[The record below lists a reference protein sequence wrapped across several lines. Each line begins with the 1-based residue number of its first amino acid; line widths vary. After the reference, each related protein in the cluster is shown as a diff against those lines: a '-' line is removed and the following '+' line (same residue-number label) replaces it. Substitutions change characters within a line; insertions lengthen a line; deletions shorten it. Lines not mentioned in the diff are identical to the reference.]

1 MTLRVVFTP
10 IYPLTEPE
18 KDMADESFTAGTAHS
33 RLAGE
38 IRRLRNAADL
48 SQSGLGERVGYTR
61 NYVSMAERVG
71 GNLPSQNLVEAL
83 DQALGA
89 TGQLCALWRE
99 AKKEQQAR
107 RRQGRVAALAR
118 SSSPLSSEGVEDAE
132 LSRQAVADD
141 ARNAARIAR
150 MIASS
155 GTTNE
160 AVDQFDS
167 EIRRIAAAYISR
179 PLVDV
184 FGEIRELRQEVFRLL
199 DNNRIPNQLR
209 DLYLHAS
216 RLGGLQAHVS
226 LDLGDYR
233 AADIHAQTAWLYAK
247 LAGHQDML
255 GWIKALQSL
264 IAYWDDRL
272 EDAVERAREGA
283 LFHPRGTTGA
293 RLASLE
299 ARACAA
305 RGDEQGTVAALDV
318 AESARADSTM
328 DEYSGVFTFPA
339 AKQSVYAGTTLLT
352 LKSSPALAKQA
363 IGKSQFALDVYQ
375 VAAPADRS
383 AGDIFAARLDLAGAH
398 MVLDDLDA
406 TQSYLLPVLAAPQ
419 VRRTASIVKR
429 ARDIGDR
436 LSSTKYL
443 TTARAKGLRSEIRE
457 FCAPPP
463 ALPPGAGIV
472 AK

>member
-1 MTLRVVFTP
+1 
-10 IYPLTEPE
+10 
-18 KDMADESFTAGTAHS
+18 MADESVTAETAQA

-38 IRRLRNAADL
+38 IKRLRGAADL

-61 NYVSMAERVG
+61 NYVSMAERAG

-89 TGQLCALWRE
+89 AGRLCALWRE
-99 AKKEQQAR
+99 AKEEQQVR
-107 RRQGRVAALAR
+107 RRLAQVTVLT
-118 SSSPLSSEGVEDAE
+118 SSPEGVEDAE
-132 LSRQAVADD
+132 LSRQAVAED
-141 ARNAARIAR
+141 ARDAARTAR

-160 AVDQFDS
+160 AVEQFDS

-199 DNNRIPNQLR
+199 DSNRIPNQLR

-283 LFHPRGTTGA
+283 LFRPRGTTGA

-305 RGDEQGTVAALDV
+305 RGDEEGTLTALDV
-318 AESARADSTM
+318 AETARADATM

-375 VAAPADRS
+375 AAAPADRS

-398 MVLDDLDA
+398 MVLGDLDA
-406 TQSYLLPVLAAPQ
+406 TQSFLVPVLAAPQ
-419 VRRTASIVKR
+419 VRRTASIIKR

-443 TTARAKGLRSEIRE
+443 TTASAKGLRNEIRE

-463 ALPPGAGIV
+463 ALPPGSAVV

>member
-1 MTLRVVFTP
+1 
-10 IYPLTEPE
+10 
-18 KDMADESFTAGTAHS
+18 MADESVTAETAHA
-33 RLAGE
+33 RLAAE
-38 IRRLRNAADL
+38 IRRLRGAVDL
-48 SQSGLGERVGYTR
+48 SQSSLGKRVGYTR
-61 NYVSMAERVG
+61 NYVSMAERPG

-89 TGQLCALWRE
+89 AGKLRALWCE
-99 AKKEQQAR
+99 AKAEQQAR
-107 RRQGRVAALAR
+107 RRLGRVG
-118 SSSPLSSEGVEDAE
+118 SPAEGIEDAV

-141 ARNAARIAR
+141 ARDAARIAR

-160 AVDQFDS
+160 AVEQFDS

-199 DNNRIPNQLR
+199 DSNRLPNQLR

-283 LFHPRGTTGA
+283 LFHPRGTTRA

-305 RGDEQGTVAALDV
+305 RGDEQGTLTALEA
-318 AESARADSTM
+318 AESARSDATM

-383 AGDIFAARLDLAGAH
+383 AGDMFAARLDLAAAH

-406 TQSYLLPVLAAPQ
+406 AQSYLVPVLAAPQ

-443 TTARAKGLRSEIRE
+443 ATARARGLRTDIRE
-457 FCAPPP
+457 FCTPPP
-463 ALPPGAGIV
+463 ALPPGSGTV

>member
-1 MTLRVVFTP
+1 
-10 IYPLTEPE
+10 
-18 KDMADESFTAGTAHS
+18 MADESVTAETAQA

-38 IRRLRNAADL
+38 IKRLRGAADL

-61 NYVSMAERVG
+61 NYVSMAERAG

-89 TGQLCALWRE
+89 AGWLCALWRE
-99 AKKEQQAR
+99 AKEEQQVR
-107 RRQGRVAALAR
+107 RRTGRVTVLT
-118 SSSPLSSEGVEDAE
+118 SSSEGVEDAE
-132 LSRQAVADD
+132 LSRQAAAED
-141 ARNAARIAR
+141 ARDAARTAR

-160 AVDQFDS
+160 AVEQFDS

-184 FGEIRELRQEVFRLL
+184 FGEIRELRHEVFRLL
-199 DNNRIPNQLR
+199 DSNRIPNQLR

-216 RLGGLQAHVS
+216 RLGGLQAHVA

-233 AADIHAQTAWLYAK
+233 AADVHAQTAWLYAK

-283 LFHPRGTTGA
+283 LFRPRGTTGA

-305 RGDEQGTVAALDV
+305 RGDEQGTLTALDV
-318 AESARADSTM
+318 ADTARADATM

-352 LKSSPALAKQA
+352 LKGSPALAKQA

-375 VAAPADRS
+375 AAAPADRS

-398 MVLDDLDA
+398 MVLGDLDA
-406 TQSYLLPVLAAPQ
+406 TQSFLVPVLAAPQ

-443 TTARAKGLRSEIRE
+443 TTARAKGLRNEIRE

-463 ALPPGAGIV
+463 ALPPGATV
-472 AK
+472 VTK

>member
-1 MTLRVVFTP
+1 
-10 IYPLTEPE
+10 
-18 KDMADESFTAGTAHS
+18 MADESVTAETAHT

-38 IRRLRNAADL
+38 IKRLRGAAGL

-89 TGQLCALWRE
+89 AGRLCALWRE
-99 AKKEQQAR
+99 AKEEQQNR
-107 RRQGRVAALAR
+107 RRATVPTD
-118 SSSPLSSEGVEDAE
+118 SPEE
-132 LSRQAVADD
+132 LSRQAVIDD
-141 ARNAARIAR
+141 ARDAARTAR

-160 AVDQFDS
+160 AVEQFDS

-179 PLVDV
+179 PLGDV

-199 DNNRIPNQLR
+199 DGNRIPNQLR

-233 AADIHAQTAWLYAK
+233 AADVHAQTAWLYAK

-283 LFHPRGTTGA
+283 LFRPRGTTGA

-305 RGDEQGTVAALDV
+305 RGDEEGTLTALEL
-318 AESARADSTM
+318 AEAARADATV
-328 DEYSGVFTFPA
+328 DECSGVFTFPA

-363 IGKSQFALDVYQ
+363 IGKSQFALDVYRT
-375 VAAPADRS
+375 AAPADRS

-398 MVLDDLDA
+398 MVLGDLDA
-406 TQSYLLPVLAAPQ
+406 TQSYLDPVLAAPQ

-429 ARDIGDR
+429 ARGIGEL
-436 LSSTKYL
+436 LSSPKYL
-443 TTARAKGLRSEIRE
+443 ATARAKGLRGEIRE

-463 ALPPGAGIV
+463 ALPPGSV
-472 AK
+472 VRK

>member
-1 MTLRVVFTP
+1 
-10 IYPLTEPE
+10 
-18 KDMADESFTAGTAHS
+18 MADESVTAETAHA

-38 IRRLRNAADL
+38 IKRLRSAADL
-48 SQSGLGERVGYTR
+48 SQAGLGERVGYTR
-61 NYVSMAERVG
+61 NYVSMAERLG

-89 TGQLCALWRE
+89 AGQLCALWRE
-99 AKKEQQAR
+99 AKEEQQAR
-107 RRQGRVAALAR
+107 RRLGRATVL
-118 SSSPLSSEGVEDAE
+118 SSSPLSTEGVEDAE
-132 LSRQAVADD
+132 LSRQAIAED
-141 ARNAARIAR
+141 ARDAARVAR

-160 AVDQFDS
+160 AVEQFDS

-184 FGEIRELRQEVFRLL
+184 FGEIRELRLEVFRLL
-199 DNNRIPNQLR
+199 DSNRIPSQLR

-283 LFHPRGTTGA
+283 LFRPRGTTGA

-305 RGDEQGTVAALDV
+305 RGDEQGTLAALDV
-318 AESARADSTM
+318 AENARADATM

-352 LKSSPALAKQA
+352 LKSSSALAKQA

-383 AGDIFAARLDLAGAH
+383 AGDILAARLDLAGAH
-398 MVLDDLDA
+398 MVLGDLDA
-406 TQSYLLPVLAAPQ
+406 TQSYLVPVLAAPQ

-443 TTARAKGLRSEIRE
+443 TTARAKGLRNEIRE
-457 FCAPPP
+457 FCVPPP
-463 ALPPGAGIV
+463 ALPPGSAVG

>member
-1 MTLRVVFTP
+1 
-10 IYPLTEPE
+10 
-18 KDMADESFTAGTAHS
+18 MADESVTAETAQA

-38 IRRLRNAADL
+38 IKRLRGAADL

-71 GNLPSQNLVEAL
+71 GNLPSQNLVESL

-89 TGQLCALWRE
+89 AGRLCALWRE
-99 AKKEQQAR
+99 AKEEQQVR
-107 RRQGRVAALAR
+107 RRLGRVTVLT
-118 SSSPLSSEGVEDAE
+118 SSPEGVEDAE
-132 LSRQAVADD
+132 LSRQAVAED
-141 ARNAARIAR
+141 ARDAARTAR

-160 AVDQFDS
+160 AVEQFDS

-199 DNNRIPNQLR
+199 DSNRIPNQLR

-283 LFHPRGTTGA
+283 LFRPRGTTGA

-305 RGDEQGTVAALDV
+305 RGDEQGTLTALDV
-318 AESARADSTM
+318 AETARADATM

-363 IGKSQFALDVYQ
+363 IGKSQFALDVYH

-383 AGDIFAARLDLAGAH
+383 AGDILAARLDLAGAH
-398 MVLDDLDA
+398 MVLGDLDA
-406 TQSYLLPVLAAPQ
+406 TQSYLAPVLASPQ

-443 TTARAKGLRSEIRE
+443 TTARAKGLRNEIRE

-463 ALPPGAGIV
+463 ALPPGSAVV

>member
-1 MTLRVVFTP
+1 
-10 IYPLTEPE
+10 
-18 KDMADESFTAGTAHS
+18 MADESVTAETAHA

-38 IRRLRNAADL
+38 IKRLRGAADL
-48 SQSGLGERVGYTR
+48 SQAGLGERVGYTR

-89 TGQLCALWRE
+89 AGRLCALWRQ
-99 AKKEQQAR
+99 AKDEQHTR
-107 RRQGRVAALAR
+107 RRLGRAAV
-118 SSSPLSSEGVEDAE
+118 PTPEGVDDAE
-132 LSRQAVADD
+132 LSRQAVAED
-141 ARNAARIAR
+141 ARDAARTAR

-160 AVDQFDS
+160 AVEQFDS

-199 DNNRIPNQLR
+199 DSNRIPNQLR

-283 LFHPRGTTGA
+283 LFRPRGTTGA

-305 RGDEQGTVAALDV
+305 RGDEQGTLTALDV
-318 AESARADSTM
+318 AESARADATM

-375 VAAPADRS
+375 VAASADRS

-398 MVLDDLDA
+398 MVLGDLDA
-406 TQSYLLPVLAAPQ
+406 TQSYLVPVLAAPQ

-443 TTARAKGLRSEIRE
+443 TTARAKGMRNEIRE

-463 ALPPGAGIV
+463 ALPPGSAVV

>member
-1 MTLRVVFTP
+1 
-10 IYPLTEPE
+10 
-18 KDMADESFTAGTAHS
+18 MADESVTAETAHA

-38 IRRLRNAADL
+38 IKRLRSAAAL
-48 SQSGLGERVGYTR
+48 SQAGLGERVGYTR
-61 NYVSMAERVG
+61 NYVSMAERLG

-83 DQALGA
+83 DQTLGA
-89 TGQLCALWRE
+89 AGQLCALWRE
-99 AKKEQQAR
+99 AKEEQQVR
-107 RRQGRVAALAR
+107 RRLGRATVL
-118 SSSPLSSEGVEDAE
+118 SSSPLSTEGVEDAE
-132 LSRQAVADD
+132 LSRQAIAED
-141 ARNAARIAR
+141 ARDAARVAR

-160 AVDQFDS
+160 AVEQFDS

-184 FGEIRELRQEVFRLL
+184 FGEIRELRLEVFRLL
-199 DNNRIPNQLR
+199 DSNRIPSQLR

-283 LFHPRGTTGA
+283 LFRPRGTTGA

-305 RGDEQGTVAALDV
+305 RGDEQGTLAALDV
-318 AESARADSTM
+318 AENARADATM

-398 MVLDDLDA
+398 MVLGDLDA
-406 TQSYLLPVLAAPQ
+406 TQSYLVPVLAAPQ

-443 TTARAKGLRSEIRE
+443 TTARAKGLRGEIRE

-463 ALPPGAGIV
+463 ALPPGSTV
-472 AK
+472 AAK

>member
-1 MTLRVVFTP
+1 
-10 IYPLTEPE
+10 
-18 KDMADESFTAGTAHS
+18 MADESVTAKTAHA

-38 IRRLRNAADL
+38 IKRLRSAADL

-61 NYVSMAERVG
+61 NYVSMAERAG

-89 TGQLCALWRE
+89 AGRLCALWRE
-99 AKKEQQAR
+99 AKEEQLAR
-107 RRQGRVAALAR
+107 RRLGRATVL
-118 SSSPLSSEGVEDAE
+118 SSSPLSTEGVEDAE
-132 LSRQAVADD
+132 LSRHAVAED
-141 ARNAARIAR
+141 ARDAARTAR

-160 AVDQFDS
+160 AVEQFDS

-199 DNNRIPNQLR
+199 DSNRIPNQLR

-272 EDAVERAREGA
+272 EDAVERAQEGA
-283 LFHPRGTTGA
+283 LFRPRGTTGA

-305 RGDEQGTVAALDV
+305 RGDEQGTLTALDV
-318 AESARADSTM
+318 AENARADATM
-328 DEYSGVFTFPA
+328 EEYSGVFTFPA
-339 AKQSVYAGTTLLT
+339 VKQSVYAGTTLLT
-352 LKSSPALAKQA
+352 LESSPALAKQA

-375 VAAPADRS
+375 AAAPADRS

-398 MVLDDLDA
+398 MVLGDLDA
-406 TQSYLLPVLAAPQ
+406 TQSFLVPVLAAPQ

-443 TTARAKGLRSEIRE
+443 TTARAKGLRNEIRE

-463 ALPPGAGIV
+463 ALPPGSTV
-472 AK
+472 VTK

>member
-1 MTLRVVFTP
+1 
-10 IYPLTEPE
+10 
-18 KDMADESFTAGTAHS
+18 MADESVTAETAHT

-38 IRRLRNAADL
+38 IKRLRSVADL
-48 SQSGLGERVGYTR
+48 SQASLGERVGYTR

-83 DQALGA
+83 DQDLGA
-89 TGQLCALWRE
+89 AGQLCALWRE

-107 RRQGRVAALAR
+107 RRLGRATVLT
-118 SSSPLSSEGVEDAE
+118 SSPEGVEDAD
-132 LSRQAVADD
+132 LSRQAVAED
-141 ARNAARIAR
+141 ARDAARTAR

-160 AVDQFDS
+160 AVEQFDS

-199 DNNRIPNQLR
+199 DSNRIPNQLR

-283 LFHPRGTTGA
+283 LFRPRGTTGA

-305 RGDEQGTVAALDV
+305 RGDEQGTLTALDV
-318 AESARADSTM
+318 AESARADATM

-352 LKSSPALAKQA
+352 LKSSPTLAKQA

-375 VAAPADRS
+375 AAAPADRS

-398 MVLDDLDA
+398 MVLGDLDA
-406 TQSYLLPVLAAPQ
+406 TQSFLVPVLAAPQ

-443 TTARAKGLRSEIRE
+443 TTARAKGLRNEIRE

-463 ALPPGAGIV
+463 ALPPGSAVV